1 MTCLNDSS
9 WHWLNQSLNNFAW
22 NFPPLLTNHSLQV
35 RKSFWWRAS
44 FTNCLLQDHPQILC
58 WVEIRTLCW
67 PFKGFYKRLAR
78 WTGALSSCKIVALPL
93 CCLSATTGKNCFC
106 KMGRYFASVTLPL
119 TMMSGPAPSWDM
131 QSRIISDGL
140 LTLSLWG
147 LPLRFAVWKTFSR
160 SRYFL
165 KIVATVPLCRLVQL
179 LYNLW
184 NCCFSFFHSHNET
197 LIFFNFLSIAHFST
211 LDVLMI
217 YLWLKMGSNA
227 IARAKNLWDRHIL
240 VINSEKLI
248 EMPILIWCIF
258 NLLASNCISH
268 IISCHDMSV
277 LTISEIMRSPT
288 LNAKGRLRKVSP
300 KNVQIIIFFKLI
312 LFFIY

>member
-1 MTCLNDSS
+1 
-9 WHWLNQSLNNFAW
+9 
-22 NFPPLLTNHSLQV
+22 
-35 RKSFWWRAS
+35 
-44 FTNCLLQDHPQILC
+44 
-58 WVEIRTLCW
+58 
-67 PFKGFYKRLAR
+67 
-78 WTGALSSCKIVALPL
+78 
-93 CCLSATTGKNCFC
+93 
-106 KMGRYFASVTLPL
+106 
-119 TMMSGPAPSWDM
+119 
-131 QSRIISDGL
+131 
-140 LTLSLWG
+140 
-147 LPLRFAVWKTFSR
+147 
-160 SRYFL
+160 
-165 KIVATVPLCRLVQL
+165 
-179 LYNLW
+179 
-184 NCCFSFFHSHNET
+184 
-197 LIFFNFLSIAHFST
+197 
-211 LDVLMI
+211 
-217 YLWLKMGSNA
+217 MGSNA